1 MDEWTGMKDGGPGEG
16 EAARQEQALGG
27 QNASPP
33 GAISGRATG
42 ERSEVSHTLR
52 LQQTHLKH
60 FGVAVYRFG
69 KTLKVHFDFDLLK
82 VCSSLMWFTPAA
94 ELLLKEAAEGER
106 VEQRR
111 QPPSKS
117 VRPD

>member
-1 MDEWTGMKDGGPGEG
+1 MKDGGPGEG

-33 GAISGRATG
+33 GAISGRATD

-60 FGVAVYRFG
+60 FGLAVYRYG

-82 VCSSLMWFTPAA
+82 SVQQPDVVHTCSRTPAEGSGGGRTGGA
-94 ELLLKEAAEGER
+94 EKTASLQ
-106 VEQRR
+106 VC
-111 QPPSKS
+111 PS
-117 VRPD
+117 

>member
-1 MDEWTGMKDGGPGEG
+1 MDEWTGMKNGGPGEG
-16 EAARQEQALGG
+16 ETDRQKQALGG

-33 GAISGRATG
+33 GAISDRATG
-42 ERSEVSHTLR
+42 VRSEVSHTLR

-69 KTLKVHFDFDLLK
+69 KTLKVDFDFDLLK
-82 VCSSLMWFTPAA
+82 VCSSLTWFTPAA
-94 ELLLKEAAEGER
+94 ELLLKEER

-117 VRPD
+117 VHPD